1 MRVRRLSI
9 MLVPP
14 ALILGSLIGASP
26 VLAAPCDG
34 STTSLGNG
42 DFETPV
48 VPADTYVLFPAA
60 SVPPWQTT
68 DGAGEIELWGTGF
81 LGVPAFEGNAFAELN
96 ANTAGTLYQ
105 DVVSTSG
112 EVMTWSLAHRGRE
125 GDDVMQ
131 VLIGDAN
138 VADVNGTAGWDYISP
153 DLTDGVDAWGI
164 HTDQFVVPTG
174 QTCTR
179 LAFRAVVAGSG
190 NDSIGNFLDAVAFA
204 ISIPPDPEP
213 TDPPAPDPSNPPA
226 PDPSDPPSAATAPP
240 TDSVALG
247 TSSDESDPGPTGLL
261 VLTALAAVTLAIRR
275 LASRT
280 RG

>member
-9 MLVPP
+9 VLFPP
-14 ALILGSLIGASP
+14 ALILGSLLGASP

-48 VPADTYVLFPAA
+48 VPADTYVLLPAA

-138 VADVNGTAGWDYISP
+138 AADVNGTAGWDYISP
-153 DLTDGVDAWGI
+153 DLTDGVDAWGT

-179 LAFRAVVAGSG
+179 LAFRAVVARIRQRFHRQLPRRRRVR
-190 NDSIGNFLDAVAFA
+190 DLH
-204 ISIPPDPEP
+204 P
-213 TDPPAPDPSNPPA
+213 
-226 PDPSDPPSAATAPP
+226 AATRNRP
-240 TDSVALG
+240 
-247 TSSDESDPGPTGLL
+247 
-261 VLTALAAVTLAIRR
+261 IRPR
-275 LASRT
+275 RRRRT
-280 RG
+280 RPLPRRHPRPTRHLSGRPATTQTRDPLHSWC

>member
-1 MRVRRLSI
+1 MRARRLS
-9 MLVPP
+9 LLLFTP
-14 ALILGSLIGASP
+14 ALALGALAGASP
-26 VLAAPCDG
+26 VLAAPCDT

-48 VPADTYVLFPAA
+48 VPADTFVLLPAA

-105 DVVSTSG
+105 DVVSTAG
-112 EVMTWSLAHRGRE
+112 ETMTWSLAHRGRE

-153 DLTDGVDAWGI
+153 DLTDGVNDWGT
-164 HTDQFVVPTG
+164 HTDEFVVPTG
-174 QTCTR
+174 QTCTQF
-179 LAFRAVVAGSG
+179 AFRAVVAGSG
-190 NDSIGNFLDAVAFA
+190 NDSIGNFLDAVTFA
-204 ISIPPDPEP
+204 ITVPPDPEP
-213 TDPPAPDPSNPPA
+213 
-226 PDPSDPPSAATAPP
+226 SDPPGVPDPTAAATAPP
-240 TDSVALG
+240 TDTVDVRPS
-247 TSSDESDPGPTGLL
+247 TSGSDSGPGPLL
-261 VLTALAAVTLAIRR
+261 ILLLIATLASAARR
-275 LASRT
+275 SISRD
-280 RG
+280 RR

>member
-9 MLVPP
+9 VLLPP
-14 ALILGSLIGASP
+14 ALILGSLLGASP

-34 STTSLGNG
+34 STTALGNG

-48 VPADTYVLFPAA
+48 VPADTYVLLPAA

-112 EVMTWSLAHRGRE
+112 EIMTWSLAHRARE
-125 GDDVMQ
+125 GVDVMQ

-138 VADVNGTAGWDYISP
+138 AADVNGTAGWDYVSP
-153 DLTDGVDAWGI
+153 DLTDGVDDWGT

-190 NDSIGNFLDAVAFA
+190 NNSIGNFLDAVEFA
-204 ISIPPDPEP
+204 ISIPPEPEP
-213 TDPPAPDPSNPPA
+213 TDPPA

-240 TDSVALG
+240 TDTAALRP
-247 TSSDESDPGPTGLL
+247 TTEESDPGPAAL
-261 VLTALAAVTLAIRR
+261 VVLMALGTVTVAIRR
-275 LASRT
+275 LGSRT

>member
-9 MLVPP
+9 VLLPP
-14 ALILGSLIGASP
+14 ALILGSLLGASP

-81 LGVPAFEGNAFAELN
+81 LGVPAFEGNGFAELN

-112 EVMTWSLAHRGRE
+112 EVMTWSLAHRARE

-131 VLIGDAN
+131 VLIGDAST
-138 VADVNGTAGWDYISP
+138 ADVNGTAGWDYISP
-153 DLTDGVDAWGI
+153 DLTDGVDAWGT
-164 HTDQFVVPTG
+164 HTDQFIVPTG

-190 NDSIGNFLDAVAFA
+190 NDSIGNFLDAVEFA
-204 ISIPPDPEP
+204 ISVPPEPEP
-213 TDPPAPDPSNPPA
+213 TDPPAPA
-226 PDPSDPPSAATAPP
+226 PSDPPAPNPTTAATAPP
-240 TDSVALG
+240 TDTVSLEPSR
-247 TSSDESDPGPTGLL
+247 TESDPGPAPLL
-261 VLTALAAVTLAIRR
+261 VLAALAIATVALRR